1 MKELSGKTALLVGI
15 TLEMKRNEHKELRLQ
30 SAARPYT
37 ETYGSCS
44 NRTDRQM
51 INHSTFRQRF
61 ETLQNSAVIL
71 HDIGLEMILKY

>member
-1 MKELSGKTALLVGI
+1 MGI
-15 TLEMKRNEHKELRLQ
+15 TLEMKRNEKRLQ
-30 SAARPYT
+30 SAARLYT